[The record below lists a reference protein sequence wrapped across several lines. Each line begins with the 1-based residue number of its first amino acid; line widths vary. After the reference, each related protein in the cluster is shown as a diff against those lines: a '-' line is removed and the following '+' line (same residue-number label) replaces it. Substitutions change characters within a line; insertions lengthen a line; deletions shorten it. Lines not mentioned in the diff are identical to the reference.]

1 MNQQVQELLKRINY
15 IEADMEIQRQILCSI
30 PSSDKKEME
39 KTIQLIAQK
48 KTMVEGLRKE
58 IKDTDP
64 LVFQQIMA
72 FEKATNKF
80 KQLAAEKNFIEIKT
94 PNENEPCNLNIKKGN
109 QTIECLVKAKD
120 ESGGYTVINY
130 NGEILE
136 FLNDEVMA

>member
-136 FLNDEVMA
+136 FLNDEVMV

>member
-1 MNQQVQELLKRINY
+1 
-15 IEADMEIQRQILCSI
+15 MEIQRQILCSI

-136 FLNDEVMA
+136 FLNDEVMV